1 MTVSTPVLILNNG
14 DPTAVYH
21 GPTCRVVTHEHP
33 HEPWMQTTQAAAV
46 SVHGKRACRRCGGR

>member
-14 DPTAVYH
+14 NPTAVYH

-33 HEPWMQTTQAAAV
+33 HEPWMQTTRSPCMASGPAAAV
-46 SVHGKRACRRCGGR
+46 GVGDV